1 MISISILRDNG
12 KVDAVERE
20 SSKIMEEFRTGSDLT
35 RLSQS
40 KRKYPPDK
48 PLPVL
53 NSVLAA

>member
-20 SSKIMEEFRTGSDLT
+20 SSKIMEEFRTGSGLT
-35 RLSQS
+35 GGYLPLDCERPVKS
-40 KRKYPPDK
+40 
-48 PLPVL
+48 LPVL